1 MQALLP
7 FLLIIVVFWFF
18 LIRPQ
23 TKRQREAQQMQAA
36 LTPDTKVMLTSGV
49 FGTVREITDDYLLVE
64 IADNVAIKVVRA
76 AIGRVLPDEFGE
88 PTPETEA
95 ETDIETEAT
104 PDVAPATDVEPVE
117 PVEPFEPARAVEPE
131 EKD

>member
-1 MQALLP
+1 VQALVP

-36 LTPDTKVMLTSGV
+36 LTPDSNVMLTSGV
-49 FGTVREITDDYLLVE
+49 FGTVREITDDYVLVE

-76 AIGRVLPDEFGE
+76 AIGRVIPDEIDE
-88 PTPETEA
+88 PEVENA
-95 ETDIETEAT
+95 
-104 PDVAPATDVEPVE
+104 EPVE
-117 PVEPFEPARAVEPE
+117 AVSDVDPVEHVEPAESVEHVEPLE
-131 EKD
+131 PREKD

>member
-1 MQALLP
+1 MQALVP

-36 LTPDTKVMLTSGV
+36 LTPDSNVMLTSGM
-49 FGTVREITDDYLLVE
+49 FGTVREIADDYVLVE

-76 AIGRVLPDEFGE
+76 AIGRVIPDEIDE
-88 PTPETEA
+88 PEVEDA
-95 ETDIETEAT
+95 
-104 PDVAPATDVEPVE
+104 EPVE
-117 PVEPFEPARAVEPE
+117 AVSDVDPVEHVEPAKSVEHVEPLE
-131 EKD
+131 PREKD